1 MGLKCSGPQ
10 LSGSCLGFHGWMRQ
24 TFREKLFIYLSWIND
39 PWLSHIPKY
48 SDDRFSDYLRRNAGF
63 SEKLLSCD
71 INIPT
76 PGTDILLE
84 KRSQERKQRVLS
96 SLWMRTTL
104 TMEALNVIRD
114 LSHHGRQPLSIVLKG
129 RWRCWDAVG
138 AGFLLTP
145 RTHHFLM
152 IKQIPSGQS
161 LHRICLGAFFITEGS
176 QMCARKY
183 TPPRSSKSA
192 AGRTWCIST
201 PGPHPQWDNP

>member
-24 TFREKLFIYLSWIND
+24 TFKEKSFIYLSWING
-39 PWLSHIPKY
+39 PVTFSHSKY
-48 SDDRFSDYLRRNAGF
+48 SDDCFSDYLEKNAGF
-63 SEKLLSCD
+63 SEKLLSWG

-96 SLWMRTTL
+96 SLWMRTTSWQWRS
-104 TMEALNVIRD
+104 LNISRD

-129 RWRCWDAVG
+129 DGAAGDAVG

-161 LHRICLGAFFITEGS
+161 LHLFAWELFS
-176 QMCARKY
+176 
-183 TPPRSSKSA
+183 
-192 AGRTWCIST
+192 
-201 PGPHPQWDNP
+201 

>member
-1 MGLKCSGPQ
+1 MLVFQK
-10 LSGSCLGFHGWMRQ
+10 
-24 TFREKLFIYLSWIND
+24 
-39 PWLSHIPKY
+39 
-48 SDDRFSDYLRRNAGF
+48 
-63 SEKLLSCD
+63 KLLSCD

-84 KRSQERKQRVLS
+84 KRSF
-96 SLWMRTTL
+96 RTKAKGSQFFMDENHVM

-129 RWRCWDAVG
+129 RDGTAGDAVG

-161 LHRICLGAFFITEGS
+161 LHRFAWELFFITEGS
-176 QMCARKY
+176 QMCQEIHTTQKQHQ
-183 TPPRSSKSA
+183 P
-192 AGRTWCIST
+192 GRQDLVYIPQALT
-201 PGPHPQWDNP
+201 PQWDNP